1 MASTIDLK
9 TGNVTQSV
17 GDLPVVEIGKVLN
30 NLYDSYSQARTEK
43 EKVWNKCW
51 AEYFANVTAIDYLR
65 SQNETDQATNWRHK
79 IAVGKAYG
87 LVETVV
93 SYLMGAFFPNRDWF
107 ALKPREPGYM
117 EEAKLVKQLISNK
130 LKDSKFQARWEEYIR
145 QLVVCGFSGIE
156 IPWDKREKSSMSRV
170 ATPGS
175 AGTTYKPTKTK
186 KQENKPA
193 FKVMSVFDVYLD
205 PLAADPNESNVFRII
220 RKTKGQVLQDIQGGL
235 YPLADPARVAALKP
249 SASSGSALTNAQ
261 QYSKYAGIEY
271 DPNTQM
277 ELREFWGNVT
287 VNDMEYTDVCVT
299 VIDKEVLRFE
309 ANPYWGGKPF
319 VFGSAIPVPG
329 KVYGLGILEPVLG
342 LLYTL
347 NTITCQRLDS
357 LELAVDAMWTVVN
370 DGVTDPDDIY
380 TRPGKVLQ
388 VGDANSVNPMR
399 KDTSFTISY
408 QEAQVLEAD
417 IDKAT
422 GISAYIGGGEGR
434 SGERVTAQE
443 VAAVRDAGGN
453 RLTNIHAHIEGTQLS
468 EVLRRLVS
476 MLQQFTSTDEVVTS
490 PAESVPGGIQYDKV
504 GPQEINKDYSI
515 DPVGADFIADEERDL
530 EKIMQFVS
538 LVLPVPQWAQMV
550 NWQALL
556 EEVIRRF
563 GFESSVAQMLM
574 QSQQPQ
580 GGMPAGMGQGMPQEQ
595 PMDDTGYALQNAQAQ
610 GGAPMQAAMQAEM
623 EMSGANATAGKY
635 NAALGGVDPQVG
647 QMAGQVVDQQ
657 QAAMMGM

>member
-9 TGNVTQSV
+9 TGTVTQSV
-17 GDLPVVEIGKVLN
+17 GDLPVAEIGKALN
-30 NLYDSYSQARTEK
+30 QLYETYAQARSKK

-65 SQNETDQATNWRHK
+65 SQNETDQSTNWRHK

-87 LVETVV
+87 LVETVT

-130 LKDSKFQARWEEYIR
+130 LKDSKFQARWEEYTR
-145 QLVVCGFSGIE
+145 QLLVCGFSGIE
-156 IPWDKREKSSMSRV
+156 IPWDKREKSEMSRV
-170 ATPGS
+170 ATPS
-175 AGTTYKPTKTK
+175 ATGTKYKPTKTK

-193 FKVMSVFDVYLD
+193 FKVMNVFDVYLD
-205 PLAADPNESNVFRII
+205 PLAVDPNESNVFRLI
-220 RKTKGQVLQDIQGGL
+220 RKTKGQVLQDIAGGL
-235 YPLADPARVAALKP
+235 YPLADPAKIAALKP
-249 SASSGSALTNAQ
+249 SAGSGSALTNAQ
-261 QYSKYAGIEY
+261 QYAKYAGIEY
-271 DPNTQM
+271 DPSSMM
-277 ELREFWGNVT
+277 ELQEFWGDIT
-287 VNDMEYTDVCVT
+287 VEDVEYTDVCVT
-299 VIDKEVLRFE
+299 IIGKEVLRFE

-329 KVYGLGILEPVLG
+329 KVYGMGILEPVLG

-380 TRPGKVLQ
+380 TRPGKVIQ
-388 VGDANSVNPMR
+388 VGDPGSITPMR
-399 KDTSFTISY
+399 KDTAFTISY

-453 RLTNIHAHIEGTQLS
+453 RLTNIHAHIEGTQLA
-468 EVLRRLVS
+468 EVLRRMVS
-476 MLQQFTSTDEVVTS
+476 MLQQFTSTDEIVTS
-490 PAESVPGGIQYDKV
+490 PAEKVPGGIQYDKV
-504 GPQEINKDYSI
+504 GPEEINKDYSI

-530 EKIMQFVS
+530 EKIMQFVQ

-580 GGMPAGMGQGMPQEQ
+580 GMGMGMPQGMPQGE

-623 EMSGANATAGKY
+623 ELAGANATAGKY
-635 NAALGGVDPQVG
+635 NAALGGIDPQVG